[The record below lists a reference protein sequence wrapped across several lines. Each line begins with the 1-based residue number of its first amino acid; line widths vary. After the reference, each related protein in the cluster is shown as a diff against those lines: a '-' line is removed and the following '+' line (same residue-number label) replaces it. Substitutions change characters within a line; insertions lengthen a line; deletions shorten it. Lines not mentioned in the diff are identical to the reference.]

1 MSVCVPACIHYALSA
16 GTEKRDK
23 FSDGVF
29 LRVRVPRA
37 IHPNKV
43 ENWVSTSDVTLDIYF
58 LPIRGR
64 RAHDVD
70 HENAYAFTCLDAQR
84 TNVRKYEGANEQF
97 ANTSVFCRR
106 ER

>member
-1 MSVCVPACIHYALSA
+1 MSVFAPACIHYVSAA
-16 GTEKRDK
+16 GTDKRDK

-29 LRVRVPRA
+29 LRLCVPRA

-43 ENWVSTSDVTLDIYF
+43 EYWVPTSDVTLDTYL

-70 HENAYAFTCLDAQR
+70 HEDAYAFTCLDAQ
-84 TNVRKYEGANEQF
+84 
-97 ANTSVFCRR
+97 SD
-106 ER
+106 